1 VAWGVAPAPGRSVVG
16 EGGSGARRAVVGAT
30 PVAGAVVETLTTVVD
45 RVDTTAGLGPSGSTL
60 AALAT
65 TAITAAAAVTST
77 VTRVPSRAVL

>member
-1 VAWGVAPAPGRSVVG
+1 MAWGVAPAPGRSVVG

-60 AALAT
+60 AA